1 MVEGIVKL
9 VENNLPEHSS
19 RSLDLWFD
27 NTFKSHTATALISVV
42 SVITNV
48 FDLEPSFSADSLVF
62 IEIRRLKLLEAQI
75 RPW

>member
-1 MVEGIVKL
+1 MVRL
-9 VENNLPEHSS
+9 VGKNLPEHSS
-19 RSLDLWFD
+19 RSLHLWFD
-27 NTFKSHTATALISVV
+27 NTFKSHTATTLISVF

-48 FDLEPSFSADSLVF
+48 FDLEPSFSPDFLVF